1 MRLTTIFVI
10 VSALFVGGL
19 MAQDDLA
26 QYQTHMKA
34 AAAASG
40 ALRQAVA
47 ARDGAALTANATTLV
62 TEFTWIGTFFQG
74 KGKDDG
80 VKFAAAAKAAAQAV
94 VDARTPDDMAAAAP
108 KINPTCGAC
117 HMVYRAGS
125 AFKGM

>member
-19 MAQDDLA
+19 LAQDDLA
-26 QYQTHMKA
+26 QYQPHMKA
-34 AAAASG
+34 VQAASG
-40 ALRQAVA
+40 ALRQAA
-47 ARDGAALTANATTLV
+47 AAKDAAAMTTNAGNMV

-80 VKFAAAAKAAAQAV
+80 VKFAAASKAAAQAV
-94 VDARTPDDMAAAAP
+94 VDAKTPDDMAAAAA

-117 HMVYRAGS
+117 HMVYRAGQ

>member
-1 MRLTTIFVI
+1 MLRATLFTIVF
-10 VSALFVGGL
+10 ALCGTGL
-19 MAQDDLA
+19 IAQDDLA

-40 ALRQAVA
+40 ALRQAATAKDA
-47 ARDGAALTANATTLV
+47 AAMKANAATMSTN
-62 TEFTWIGTFFQG
+62 FDWIATFFQG

-80 VKFAAAAKAAAQAV
+80 VKFAQSAKAASDAV
-94 VDARTPDDMAAAAP
+94 AGAASPDDMAAAAQ
-108 KINPTCGAC
+108 KVGPTCNAC

>member
-1 MRLTTIFVI
+1 MRLTTIFV
-10 VSALFVGGL
+10 FVL
-19 MAQDDLA
+19 SLCATAMFAQDDLA
-26 QYQTHMKA
+26 TYQTHMKA

-40 ALRQAVA
+40 ALRQASA
-47 ARDGAALTANATTLV
+47 AKDGAALTANANTLV

-80 VKFAAAAKAAAQAV
+80 VKFAANAKAAAQAV
-94 VDARTPDDMAAAAP
+94 VDAKTPDDMAAAAA

>member
-1 MRLTTIFVI
+1 MRLTTIFII

-19 MAQDDLA
+19 LAQDDLA
-26 QYQTHMKA
+26 QYQPHMKA

-40 ALRQAVA
+40 ALRQAA
-47 ARDGAALTANATTLV
+47 AAKDAAAMTTNAGNMV

-80 VKFAAAAKAAAQAV
+80 VKFAANAKAAAQAV
-94 VDARTPDDMAAAAP
+94 VDAKTPDDMAAAAM

-117 HMVYRAGS
+117 HMVYRAGQ